1 MERDLS
7 KYTLYATSVQGG
19 ALRGLFETLCHIIHD
34 TNLTWEPPTSDGGGG
49 LRVLTMDGARCALIF
64 LRLEAANFDEFHCP
78 GTLVTGINM
87 SSVWKLLKTA
97 SSHDCISMYVETS
110 NPHEL
115 GITIQNA
122 EKNAMTE
129 YKLKLLDCDAETINV
144 PDVTFD
150 RVLTLPSAYFQRLCR
165 EMMHLGD
172 FMTISINGASLK
184 LSCDGSFASQ
194 STTIGESDGCM
205 AVTESTGEDVEGTFS
220 LRYLSL
226 FTRASGLCN
235 TVQLFLKKDYPLI
248 LSYSVA
254 SLGGLRFCLASRID
268 E

>member
-1 MERDLS
+1 MQRDLS
-7 KYTLYATSVQGG
+7 KYTLFATSVQGG

-34 TNLTWEPPTSDGGGG
+34 TNLTWEPATQNGGG
-49 LRVLTMDGARCALIF
+49 LKVLTMDGARCALIY
-64 LRLEAANFDEFHCP
+64 LRLDATNFDEFYCP
-78 GTLVTGINM
+78 GPLVTGINM

-97 SSHDCISMYVETS
+97 SSHDTISMYVETA
-110 NPHEL
+110 NPHEI

-122 EKNAMTE
+122 EKNALTE

-172 FMTISINGASLK
+172 FMTISIDGSQLK

-194 STTIGESDGCM
+194 TTIIGESDGCM
-205 AVTESTGEDVEGTFS
+205 NVTESSGADVEGTFS

-235 TVQLFLKKDYPLI
+235 TVQLFLKKEYPLI
-248 LSYSVA
+248 LNYSVA
-254 SLGGLRFCLASRID
+254 SLGSLRFCLASRID
-268 E
+268 D